1 MKAMAVPLTTVAW
14 KCPGTRSVLCTMMLI
29 CSVPIVTPVMPP
41 TKPNTKTEKTSELKP
56 GSCQGARRS
65 HSNMPWVNPRRR
77 MPSSMPAGTVKP
89 WIIEASTAM
98 YMK

>member
-1 MKAMAVPLTTVAW
+1 MNAIAVPLTTVAW

-41 TKPNTKTEKTSELKP
+41 TNPKTTIESTSELNP

-65 HSNMPWVNPRRR
+65 HSNIPFVYPRSRI
-77 MPSSMPAGTVKP
+77 PSSIPAGTVKP
-89 WIIEASTAM
+89 WIIDASTAM